1 MTDFADYT
9 LHRLTQAAP
18 DNDGELLTLSSPTSV
33 VGANV
38 DTGGG
43 SIPFGFDFNFDGTDY
58 TSATAYSDGW
68 LAFGGSSFGNTYNN
82 DQFDDSNATIGL
94 FPWWGDLR
102 TAAAGGYVQYEQ
114 FGSAP
119 DRYVVIEW
127 HVYGYFNHNSVN
139 NRSLNFQCVL
149 RETTNNIEFRYAAPI
164 TNGSPGAG
172 DGVIGARVS
181 TTGTVNGNIRE
192 FTETT
197 GTPDANGG
205 VSTTPVDMALSWA
218 DGGDFPGDP
227 TNAIEGAAFNFH
239 FRATAVSED
248 EGDGDGD
255 GDGDGEGDGDGDG
268 DGGEDSGTCGNPRVD
283 IAYRVY
289 DLTLHRR
296 LKVDWGN
303 PAVSG
308 VNTNVDLSPGLYM
321 SAADLA
327 AEIQTRLTA
336 AIPTPTWTVT
346 SKANGKF
353 QISASPGV
361 FTITSI
367 PHSLRDWLGWDAD
380 ISTPVARTTADNV
393 CAGVFVG
400 KFPWGNDAVGWR
412 YSRKVWNGH
421 HQRAGALKFSK
432 VRMWEVDAT
441 IARGDISQWRNVA
454 KLLARGMP
462 ATWYRNDTDAT
473 AWDWTNFDGKLQVV
487 LESDALNESQLSD
500 LVNDNVLRVPLRF
513 TEFTDPAVP
522 AVSDF
527 ETGVVAPELGLRF
540 YAYIQGIGRI
550 FIDGEAFINQASS
563 AWSAPT
569 DKAGQSYTLTPYT
582 LDTSGGIRDVGS
594 EISRRS
600 GEVSPGSM
608 TLTLSEDRTGT
619 LLDLFATE
627 KADGLA
633 ANLEDDLDYDTA
645 GTGSVLTVD
654 TTTGWPAGGG
664 LAYLGRETIYFPAI
678 AATTIGTAGNKAT
691 RDVFNDINDT
701 GTTYGDVEYLHNT
714 NRPQGPRVVYDFP
727 RSWAGRW
734 CSVWATLVDPF
745 GRALGSEYKGSTC
758 SEIYRGRI
766 SEEPRPSDDWQRWTL
781 QTDEISAILDTE
793 VGREPILGT
802 LLRVPGNAK
811 QNQEAAALTAGESLP
826 PELFT
831 TFYLDDIN
839 ANVFFEVTQYVDT
852 NYPDAADKIVSLEI
866 GLTPGVYTFN
876 ALRNHIVSRVESSV
890 ASVVTSGHLSQAFGV
905 AIYDDRTVSVGKTGS
920 GYTTVVRFLF
930 AESVWQLIG
939 YPSSGD
945 EFAVIGNPA
954 NPVNSVAFI
963 HPAFNAA
970 PVFVSDTS
978 LQIPFFLSEDQGI
991 NADPVPSSGFARIGG
1006 DEGEI
1011 VKFSSVTD
1019 LGATIPGLFQ
1029 LNVETRGAFGTLA
1042 RSYTT
1047 EWNNDWTFSA
1057 GAVGVEFG
1065 NAFEDV
1071 HPLDAILQ
1079 LAVSTGEASHH
1090 GSFDTLLRRTSP
1102 PLNPDH
1108 FDLDQIAQAKADLD
1122 MPNVRMFMTKP
1133 RKLSELIAGWLAPF
1147 GRFMY
1152 STRDEGL
1159 YRIRIGEILPP
1170 LESERSVVID
1180 NGSLTFYDP
1189 ARWQSGLSRVVN
1201 QIEIQPTWDVLKEEL
1216 TDDKVTL
1223 EQADSVQDYGRKG
1236 KLSWKMIGLSTT
1248 AIEIAAQSIS
1258 WADRIFNRLS
1268 RPYLVLELSTGRAG
1282 LSVRPG
1288 DIISLTLAGV
1298 PALDGTRG
1306 MSSRRAMVLQA
1317 SYTWETPINSG
1328 DRTGA
1333 TLVVAIEHNQRFSTY
1348 SPSAYVTAYASGGPT
1363 ITIDPTAGLFPSG
1376 DKASDHFEA
1385 GDKIVVWNPGD
1396 YSTRDSLDIVSVS
1409 ENVITLSGTLTNAS
1423 LVAGNTI
1430 IEPAAYGTA
1439 TDEQKKHA
1447 FVADSSTVPE
1457 LSGSAESF
1465 KYV

>member
-1 MTDFADYT
+1 MTAFADYT
-9 LHRLTQAAP
+9 VHRLTQGAP
-18 DNDGELLTLSSPTSV
+18 DNDGGLITLTSPTSV

-38 DTGGG
+38 DTGSG
-43 SIPFGFDFNFDGTDY
+43 SVPFGFTFNFDNTDY
-58 TSATAYSDGW
+58 TSATAFSDGW
-68 LAFGGSSFGNTYNN
+68 LTFSGSSFGNPYNN

-102 TAAAGGYVQYEQ
+102 TATTGGYVAYQQ

-127 HVYGYFNHNSVN
+127 NVYGYFNHNATKH
-139 NRSLNFQCVL
+139 RALNYQCVL
-149 RETTNNIEFRYAAPI
+149 RETTNNIEFRYDAP
-164 TNGSPGAG
+164 TTTGSPSGG
-172 DGVIGARVS
+172 DGVVGARVS
-181 TTGTVNGNIRE
+181 TTGAVNGNIRE
-192 FTETT
+192 FSETT

-227 TNAIEGAAFNFH
+227 TNAIEGAAFNYH
-239 FRATAVSED
+239 FRATAVSE
-248 EGDGDGD
+248 GG
-255 GDGDGEGDGDGDG
+255 GEGEGEGEGGD
-268 DGGEDSGTCGNPRVD
+268 TCGNPRID

-289 DLTLHRR
+289 GISAHRR
-296 LKVDWGN
+296 FQVDWGN

-308 VNTNVDLSPGLYM
+308 SPTSVSLDAGLYM
-321 SAADLA
+321 SAAELA
-327 AEIQTRLTA
+327 SEIQTQLSA
-336 AIPTPTWTVT
+336 AIATPTWTVT
-346 SKANGKF
+346 NDADGRFS
-353 QISASPGV
+353 ISVDAGV
-361 FTITSI
+361 FTVTSLS
-367 PHSLRDWLGWDAD
+367 HSLRDWLGWDAD
-380 ISTPVARTTADNV
+380 IATPTASSTADNL

-400 KFPWGNDAVGWR
+400 AFPWGNDAVGWR

-421 HQRAGALKFSK
+421 HQRAGALKLAK
-432 VRMWEVDAT
+432 VRTWEVDAT
-441 IARGDISQWRNVA
+441 IARGDIAQWRNVG

-462 ATWYRNDTDAT
+462 ATWYRNDTDT
-473 AWDWTNFDGKLQVV
+473 AAWGWDNFDGKLHVV
-487 LESDALNESQLSD
+487 LESDALNESQLSE
-500 LVNDNVLRVPLRF
+500 LVNDNVLRVPLKF
-513 TEFTDPAVP
+513 TEFTDPAVA

-527 ETGVVAPELGLRF
+527 DSGIVAPELGLRF

-550 FIDGEAFINQASS
+550 FIDGESFIGQDSS

-569 DKAGQSYTLTPYT
+569 DKASQSYTLTPYT

-600 GEVSPGSM
+600 GEVSPGSI

-654 TTTGWPAGGG
+654 TTTGWPSSG
-664 LAYLGRETIYFPAI
+664 LAYLGRETIYYPAT
-678 AATTIGTAGNKAT
+678 AATTIGTAGSKAT
-691 RDVFNDINDT
+691 RDLFNDVNDT
-701 GTTYGDVEYLHNT
+701 GTTYGDVEYMHNT

-745 GRALGSEYKGSTC
+745 GRALGTGYKGSTC

-781 QTDEISAILDTE
+781 PADEISAVLDTE

-811 QNQEAAALTAGESLP
+811 QNQEAAALSGATVSPDLVAS
-826 PELFT
+826 
-831 TFYLDDIN
+831 FYVDDSVAKLYLSIYQYTN
-839 ANVFFEVTQYVDT
+839 ANWPDTLDSQTNLVVD
-852 NYPDAADKIVSLEI
+852 I
-866 GLTPGVYTFN
+866 TPGVYNEASLLDEINTQVQAAIDGSSLSVFPKFQIYVSN
-876 ALRNHIVSRVESSV
+876 AGPSGLR
-890 ASVVTSGHLSQAFGV
+890 
-905 AIYDDRTVSVGKTGS
+905 Y
-920 GYTTVVRFLF
+920 VVRF
-930 AESVWQLIG
+930 ESNENPATHRNRFVLEYGGEYSVLKLLG
-939 YPSSGD
+939 YPSSGSD
-945 EFAVIGNPA
+945 EKSNTGAEGVLFYP
-954 NPVNSVAFI
+954 S
-963 HPAFNAA
+963 HPAS
-970 PVFVSDTS
+970 PVFISEQS
-978 LQIPFFLSEDQGI
+978 LAVPFFYSEDAGI
-991 NADPVPSSGFARIGG
+991 NADTAPSAGFARVGG

-1011 VKFSSVTD
+1011 VKYSSISD
-1019 LGATIPGLFQ
+1019 LTGTIPGLYQ
-1029 LNVETRGAFGTLA
+1029 LNCTVRGAFGTVA
-1042 RSYTT
+1042 RQYVV
-1047 EWNNDWTFSA
+1047 EWGDDWTLSA
-1057 GAVGVEFG
+1057 GEVTVEFG

-1122 MPNVRMFMTKP
+1122 MPPVRMFMTKP
-1133 RKLSELIAGWLAPF
+1133 RKLSELVAGWLAPF

-1159 YRIRIGEILPP
+1159 YRIRVGQILPP
-1170 LESERSVVID
+1170 LESEASTVID
-1180 NGSLTFYDP
+1180 SGAVTFYDP

-1216 TDDKVTL
+1216 TDDRVTL

-1248 AIEIAAQSIS
+1248 ALEIAAQSIS
-1258 WADRIFNRLS
+1258 WANRIFNRLS

-1288 DIISLTLAGV
+1288 DIIDLTLAGV

-1306 MSSRRAMVLQA
+1306 MSARRAMVLQA
-1317 SYTWETPINSG
+1317 SYTWETPIESG
-1328 DRTGA
+1328 SSTGA
-1333 TLVVAIEHNQRFSTY
+1333 TLVVAIEHTERFSTY
-1348 SPSAYVTAYASGGPT
+1348 SPSAYVTGYAAGGPS

-1396 YSTRDSLDIVSVS
+1396 YSTRDSLDIVSVVN
-1409 ENVITLSGTLTNAS
+1409 NVITLSGTLTNAS
-1423 LVAGNTI
+1423 LVTGNTI

-1439 TDEQKKHA
+1439 TAEQQKHA

>member
-1 MTDFADYT
+1 MTAFADYT
-9 LHRLTQAAP
+9 VHRLTQGAP
-18 DNDGELLTLSSPTSV
+18 DNDGGLITLTSPTTV

-38 DTGGG
+38 DTGNG
-43 SIPFGFDFNFDGTDY
+43 SVPFGFTFNFDNVDY
-58 TSATAYSDGW
+58 TSATAFSDGW
-68 LAFGGSSFGNTYNN
+68 LTFSGSSFGNPYNN

-102 TAAAGGYVQYEQ
+102 TATSGGYVAYQQ

-127 HVYGYFNHNSVN
+127 NVYGYFNHNATKH
-139 NRSLNFQCVL
+139 RALLYQCVL
-149 RETTNNIEFRYAAPI
+149 RETTNNIEFRYDAP
-164 TNGSPGAG
+164 TTTGSPSGG
-172 DGVIGARVS
+172 DGVVGARVS
-181 TTGTVNGNIRE
+181 TTGAVNGNIRE
-192 FTETT
+192 FSETS
-197 GTPDANGG
+197 GTPDASGG
-205 VSTTPVDMALSWA
+205 VSTTPVGMALSWA

-227 TNAIEGAAFNFH
+227 TNAIESAAFNYH
-239 FRATAVSED
+239 FRATAVSE
-248 EGDGDGD
+248 GG
-255 GDGDGEGDGDGDG
+255 GDGEGEEEGGD
-268 DGGEDSGTCGNPRVD
+268 TCGNPRID

-289 DLTLHRR
+289 GISAHRR
-296 LKVDWGN
+296 FQVDWGN

-308 VNTNVDLSPGLYM
+308 SPTSVSLDAGLYM
-321 SAADLA
+321 SAAELA
-327 AEIQTRLTA
+327 SEIQTQLSA
-336 AIPTPTWTVT
+336 AIATPTWTVT
-346 SKANGKF
+346 NDADGRFS
-353 QISASPGV
+353 ISVDAGV
-361 FTITSI
+361 FTITSLS
-367 PHSLRDWLGWDAD
+367 HSLRDWLGWDAD
-380 ISTPVARTTADNV
+380 IATPTASSTADNL

-400 KFPWGNDAVGWR
+400 AFPWGNDAVGWR

-421 HQRAGALKFSK
+421 HQRAGALKLAK
-432 VRMWEVDAT
+432 VRTWEVDAT
-441 IARGDISQWRNVA
+441 IARGDIAQWRNVG

-462 ATWYRNDTDAT
+462 ATWYRNDTDTAAW
-473 AWDWTNFDGKLQVV
+473 AWDNFDGKLHVV
-487 LESDALNESQLSD
+487 LESDALNESQLSE
-500 LVNDNVLRVPLRF
+500 LVNDNVLRVPLKF
-513 TEFTDPAVP
+513 TEFTDPAVA
-522 AVSDF
+522 AVSNF
-527 ETGVVAPELGLRF
+527 ETGIVAPELGLRF

-550 FIDGEAFINQASS
+550 FIDGESFIGQNSS

-569 DKAGQSYTLTPYT
+569 DKASQSYTLTPYT

-600 GEVSPGSM
+600 GEVSPGSI
-608 TLTLSEDRTGT
+608 TLTLSEDRSGT

-654 TTTGWPAGGG
+654 TTTGWPSSG
-664 LAYLGRETIYFPAI
+664 LAYLGRETIYYPAT
-678 AATTIGTAGNKAT
+678 AATTIGTAGSKAT
-691 RDVFNDINDT
+691 RDLFNDINDT

-745 GRALGSEYKGSTC
+745 GRALGAGYKGSTC

-781 QTDEISAILDTE
+781 PADEISAVLDTE

-811 QNQEAAALTAGESLP
+811 QNQEAAALTPGESLP
-826 PELFT
+826 PEVVE
-831 TFYLDDIN
+831 TFYLDEAN
-839 ANVFFEVTQYVDT
+839 ANVFLEVEQYVDT
-852 NYPDAADKIVSLEI
+852 SYPDTVDKVVSFEI
-866 GLTPGVYTFN
+866 GLTSGVYTYN
-876 ALRNHIVSRVESSV
+876 ALRDHISDSVESAVSS
-890 ASVVTSGHLSQAFGV
+890 AVTAGDLTQAFGLM
-905 AIYDDRTVSVGKTGS
+905 IYDDRSLALSKTGS
-920 GYTTVVRFLF
+920 GYTTVIRFKF
-930 AESVWQLIG
+930 AESVFQLIG
-939 YPSSGD
+939 YPSSGTD
-945 EFAVIGNPA
+945 VAVIGNPA
-954 NPVNSVAFI
+954 IPTNSFDYLY
-963 HPAFNAA
+963 PTYNAS
-970 PVFVSDTS
+970 PVFVSETS
-978 LQIPFFLSEDQGI
+978 LEIPFFLSEDAGI
-991 NADPVPSSGFARIGG
+991 NADTVPSSGFARIGG

-1019 LGATIPGLFQ
+1019 LTGTIPGLYQ
-1029 LNVETRGAFGTLA
+1029 LNIETRGAFGTLA
-1042 RSYTT
+1042 KSYTT
-1047 EWNNDWTFSA
+1047 EWNNDWTYSA

-1090 GSFDTLLRRTSP
+1090 SSFDTLLRRTSP

-1122 MPNVRMFMTKP
+1122 MPPVRMFMTKP
-1133 RKLSELIAGWLAPF
+1133 RKLSELVAGWLAPF
-1147 GRFMY
+1147 GRFLY

-1159 YRIRIGEILPP
+1159 YRIRVGQILPP
-1170 LESERSVVID
+1170 LESEASTVID
-1180 NGSLTFYDP
+1180 SGAVTFYDP

-1201 QIEIQPTWDVLKEEL
+1201 QIEIQPTWNVLKEEL
-1216 TDDKVTL
+1216 TDDRVTL

-1248 AIEIAAQSIS
+1248 ALEIAAQSIS
-1258 WADRIFNRLS
+1258 WANRIFNRLS

-1288 DIISLTLAGV
+1288 DIIDLTLAGV

-1306 MSSRRAMVLQA
+1306 MSARRAMVLQA
-1317 SYTWETPINSG
+1317 SYTWETPIESG
-1328 DRTGA
+1328 SSTGA
-1333 TLVVAIEHNQRFSTY
+1333 TLVVAIEHTERFSTY
-1348 SPSAYVTAYASGGPT
+1348 SPSAYVTGYAAGGPS

-1376 DKASDHFEA
+1376 DKASDHFDA

-1396 YSTRDSLDIVSVS
+1396 YSTRDSLDIVSVVN
-1409 ENVITLSGTLTNAS
+1409 NVITLSGTLTNAS
-1423 LVAGNTI
+1423 LVTGNTI

-1439 TDEQKKHA
+1439 TAEQKKHA